1 MDYST
6 VQPGSQ
12 SVSEAIP
19 CSGAPACLE
28 RSLIL
33 PQVPLTPKLPGSPFG
48 MGCLLPQVQLLET
61 DLTEPTWGS
70 AVEITEVPEGQLEL
84 FLPQRAAHLL
94 RIWTV

>member
-1 MDYST
+1 MEM
-6 VQPGSQ
+6 
-12 SVSEAIP
+12 VSDSAP
-19 CSGAPACLE
+19 GAPDTKAPWV
-28 RSLIL
+28 SLRL
-33 PQVPLTPKLPGSPFG
+33 FFNSPFG

-84 FLPQRAAHLL
+84 FLPQRAAHQL